1 MSIVNGNYDLMKKG
15 LDALWLRQKVI
26 SSNIANINTP
36 GFTASE
42 VEFEDLFLNILQSGE
57 DRDTINRLAS
67 ELEAV
72 IVEDQTTEVNENGNN
87 VDIDKQNV
95 EMVRTSLAYQTV
107 TRLMA
112 DEISREKY
120 AINEGRA

>member
-1 MSIVNGNYDLMKKG
+1 MSIVNRNYNLMQKG

-26 SSNIANINTP
+26 SSNIANISTP

-42 VEFEDLFLNILQSGE
+42 VEFEDLFLEIMQSGE
-57 DRDTINRLAS
+57 DRKTINRMVS
-67 ELEAV
+67 ELEPQ
-72 IVEDQTTEVNENGNN
+72 IVEDQTTPINENGNN

-95 EMVRTSLAYQTV
+95 EMVRTTLAYQTV

-120 AINEGRA
+120 AINEGRR